1 MGIASFASVNRQG
14 FDSCSRFAWPGALR
28 RRIVNVEGE
37 VMMAYFKNPQNGYV
51 EKVSSWLSWLGFV
64 LFGPI
69 YFIYKGVWRDVL
81 ISFLLLGLAWGLSI
95 MLMIAE
101 MQYWYIPVAIVY
113 LMGAISIYPSTNRRY
128 RMMGWVRVDKDG
140 NEIVKDK
147 DE

>member
-1 MGIASFASVNRQG
+1 
-14 FDSCSRFAWPGALR
+14 
-28 RRIVNVEGE
+28 
-37 VMMAYFKNPQNGYV
+37 MAYFKNPQNGYV